1 MESLLF
7 FLMNI
12 QNLGYDISILLAW
25 PKRTKIPIA
34 IGTKLVKLIFKNYG
48 TFQSFILVLEKISF
62 KGDIKLGISLRL
74 FSESDF
80 EIDYV
85 PKEM

>member
-1 MESLLF
+1 VFKNGIFVIF
-7 FLMNI
+7 FDEKH
-12 QNLGYDISILLAW
+12 Q
-25 PKRTKIPIA
+25 
-34 IGTKLVKLIFKNYG
+34 KLKPVKLILKNYG
-48 TFQSFILVLEKISF
+48 TFQSFILVLEKNSF
-62 KGDIKLGISLRL
+62 KGDIKLGGSLRL